1 MNRTRR
7 SLTAIQL
14 AALASV
20 ALLISASPAAAAST
34 PVAAP
39 ASSPAYLPGT
49 VPTLAAATGSLTATI
64 DPSTV
69 VATPTRD
76 GAWCRLTARTTLQLA
91 GSVEG
96 TVEGMATADVR
107 ASCDLVTTHP
117 PGTYPD
123 TFALRGD
130 FRGTVASEPVR
141 GDVLYTGATRAGGDV
156 SAVLIVSGDASAILG
171 VRAQVGAAGTY
182 QGFTVTP

>member
-14 AALASV
+14 AALAAV
-20 ALLISASPAAAAST
+20 ASCIGAPPATAAGA
-34 PVAAP
+34 PVVAP
-39 ASSPAYLPGT
+39 ASSHIHVT
-49 VPTLAAATGSLTATI
+49 AAAPTIATATGTLTATI

-76 GAWCRLTARTTLQLA
+76 GASCRLADRTTLQLA
-91 GSVEG
+91 GSVDG
-96 TVEGMATADVR
+96 TVEGTTTADVR
-107 ASCDLVTTHP
+107 ASCDLATANP
-117 PGTYPD
+117 PGTYPV

-130 FRGTVASEPVR
+130 FRGTVATEPVQ
-141 GDVLYTGATRAGGDV
+141 GDVLYTGAARAGGDV
-156 SAVLIVSGDASAILG
+156 SAVLIVSGEASAILG